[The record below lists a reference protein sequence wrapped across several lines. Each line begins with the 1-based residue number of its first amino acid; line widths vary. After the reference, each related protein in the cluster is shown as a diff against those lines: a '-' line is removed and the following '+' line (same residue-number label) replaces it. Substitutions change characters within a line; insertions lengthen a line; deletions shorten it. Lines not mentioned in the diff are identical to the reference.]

1 MEYNKNI
8 LKNSFQIWDK
18 LSKDEQDKL
27 LNNSK
32 IISYK
37 KGDIIYKDVNAC
49 LGLIMISKG
58 QVKAFSSQDG
68 DKRITLYKLFEYD
81 ICLFTASCIMRDVT
95 FEIYLECEEDTEVLL
110 IPTEKYEKILNE
122 STLISNYIN
131 QIILSRF
138 SDVMWILEQVIFHSL
153 DKRIA
158 NYILDETQDRKEL
171 IITHEKI
178 AKDLGTAREVVSRLL
193 KHFERDKILKLSRN
207 KIDIIDEDMLIE
219 ISEK

>member
-1 MEYNKNI
+1 MDYNKTI
-8 LKNSFQIWDK
+8 LNKSFQIWDK
-18 LSKDEQDKL
+18 LSTDEQGKL

-32 IISYK
+32 IINYK
-37 KGDIIYKDVNAC
+37 KGEIIHKDENSC

-68 DKRITLYKLFEYD
+68 DKRITLYKLFEND
-81 ICLFTASCIMRDVT
+81 ICLFTASCIMKDVT

-110 IPTEKYEKILNE
+110 IPTDKYEKILKE
-122 STLISNYIN
+122 SSLIYNYIN

-138 SDVMWILEQVIFHSL
+138 SDVMWILEQVVFHSL

-158 NYILDETQDRKEL
+158 NYILDEIQDSKEL
-171 IITHEKI
+171 IITHERI

-193 KHFERDKILKLSRN
+193 KHFEKDNILKLSRN
-207 KIDIIDEDMLIE
+207 KIYIIKEDKLIE